1 MTLKSRNKVSAN
13 FNMSSMTDIIF
24 LLLIFF
30 MLTSTLISPNA
41 LDLLLPSSKSQT
53 VEKQTISVEIQKDE
67 KTEEIRFSINTE
79 KTSLID
85 LENKLINILKNEQD
99 PSLVLYADKT
109 IAIDHVVKVLEIA
122 NRNNYKV
129 VLATDPN

>member
-67 KTEEIRFSINTE
+67 KTEEIRFSIN
-79 KTSLID
+79 K
-85 LENKLINILKNEQD
+85 
-99 PSLVLYADKT
+99 P
-109 IAIDHVVKVLEIA
+109 
-122 NRNNYKV
+122 R
-129 VLATDPN
+129 

>member
-1 MTLKSRNKVSAN
+1 MALKSRNKVSAS
-13 FNMSSMTDIIF
+13 FNMSSMTDVIF

-53 VEKQTISVEIQKDE
+53 VEKQTTSIEIQKDD
-67 KTEEIRFSINTE
+67 KTEEIKFSINTQETDLIELE
-79 KTSLID
+79 KRLIS
-85 LENKLINILKNEQD
+85 ILKKEQD
-99 PSLVLYADKT
+99 PSLVLYTDKT

>member
-85 LENKLINILKNEQD
+85 LENKLINILKKEQD
-99 PSLVLYADKT
+99 PSLVLYTDKT